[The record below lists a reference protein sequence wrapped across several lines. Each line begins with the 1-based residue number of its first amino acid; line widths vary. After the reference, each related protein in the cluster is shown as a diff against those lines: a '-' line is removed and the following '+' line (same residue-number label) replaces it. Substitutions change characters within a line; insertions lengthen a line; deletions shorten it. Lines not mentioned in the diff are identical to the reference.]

1 MTEQEMIEFI
11 CSHLDGREL
20 EEIDAQS
27 DVYAYQEGDCI
38 FLCFR
43 DANAKERAF
52 KLTVEDVTR

>member
-11 CSHLDGREL
+11 CSHLDGKEL

-27 DVYAYQEGDCI
+27 DTYYRRLGDTI

-43 DANAKERAF
+43 DANDKERSF
-52 KLTVEDVTR
+52 MLTVEEVTW